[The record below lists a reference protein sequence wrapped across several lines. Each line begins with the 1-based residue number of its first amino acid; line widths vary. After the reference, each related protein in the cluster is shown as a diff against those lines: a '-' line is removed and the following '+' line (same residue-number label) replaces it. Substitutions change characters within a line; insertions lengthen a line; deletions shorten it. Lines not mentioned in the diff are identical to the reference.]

1 MWGCLGED
9 LPYAQLGEGAMESS
23 LLIGGQCGS
32 GIGGLETGYIYPE
45 TNDGGCE
52 GDRRAGLIQL
62 NVLPLDGFRGFF

>member
-1 MWGCLGED
+1 
-9 LPYAQLGEGAMESS
+9 MESS
-23 LLIGGQCGS
+23 LLSRRAMGF

-52 GDRRAGLIQL
+52 GDLRAGLIQL